1 MRYVLFLSII
11 GMGLTLT
18 GPAYA
23 GDKED
28 ILSLQDS
35 IIAAWNSGNIDKVQK
50 YYTDE
55 FTAFHPN
62 GELLTAW
69 NWNSLKEWSKTAS
82 ISINK
87 PQHRQVRIYGNTA
100 LLTYYTKMTINH
112 SDGSSEIQTRRST
125 SMMVKQS
132 GQWKMEHY
140 HASLLTPTNS
150 ID

>member
-1 MRYVLFLSII
+1 MRNVLFLSII

-50 YYTDE
+50 YYGDE
-55 FTAFHPN
+55 FRSFDPN
-62 GELLTAW
+62 GELLTTW
-69 NWNSLKEWSKTAS
+69 NWNSAKEWFETGS

-87 PQHRQVRIYGNTA
+87 PQHRQVRIFGNTA
-100 LLTYYTKMTINH
+100 LLTYYTKMTIKH
-112 SDGSSEIQTRRST
+112 SDGSSEIQTRRNT
-125 SMMVKQS
+125 TMMVKQS
-132 GQWKMEHY
+132 GQWKVEHY

-150 ID
+150 GE